1 MWAQTD
7 ELLHVRVR
15 FARYT
20 TGEAMARRVEQVNV
34 TLRSGSLYVS
44 AESALG
50 STPAFFET
58 TVAWLHPLARADG
71 CADSDTDGG
80 EFCASQA
87 AAGECTTGPG
97 AVAVQARCAL
107 SCGLCAEA
115 DSPPLAT
122 WAVTEGEL
130 IIEARKGTL
139 TLPKT

>member
-1 MWAQTD
+1 MPALVWAQTD

-71 CADSDTDGG
+71 CADTNELLGDGG
-80 EFCASQA
+80 ELCASRVE
-87 AAGECTTGPG
+87 AGECT
-97 AVAVQARCAL
+97 
-107 SCGLCAEA
+107 S
-115 DSPPLAT
+115 
-122 WAVTEGEL
+122 
-130 IIEARKGTL
+130 
-139 TLPKT
+139 